1 MYGPHC
7 ESIFLLRLP
16 FWLTSVPKARQPPPM
31 STPSTR
37 TLPKTLRASVYG
49 LCAWVL
55 SMALWLG
62 ADAAWAAPAAGALV
76 TNQASG
82 TFIDSSGLSRTNVSN
97 VVQISVGQVASF
109 TLAAS
114 AVKSGAAGST
124 VNFSHTL
131 VNTGNGPD
139 SFSLTLTDLPAG
151 FGFSALQIF
160 ADTNADGLPDNNVP
174 LTSTGVVPV
183 GGSFGFVVAARIPA
197 TAASGTTDQ
206 IRVDATS
213 GFDPTR
219 TTAGSSPSVAPLT
232 DTVNV
237 VGGPALSLQKTV
249 ANATPLPGD
258 ALAYRLLLR
267 NAGARAASSGP
278 SVLIDGA
285 PAAPVLV
292 RDAIPPNTRFA
303 ALATPVPAGT
313 IALYHRVGDSE
324 HTYTTTIPVDLKDVD
339 AVGLAIANVPVAAM
353 VELNFS
359 VILNANAAQNGSGT
373 VANTARV
380 YFNNEV
386 AAGVTIVPS
395 NDAIV
400 TLLPSAGLIRNYTS
414 PSHTTPADYSRLG
427 STLYLVADATAC
439 NTSSSMIE
447 TRVVIITGPNGERET
462 FTATETGPNTGVF
475 TLPAIPTRN
484 AMVVANSGII
494 EARSG
499 DRIAVDI
506 QGCGRSIVTEIVLV
520 DPVGVVFDSR
530 SNVPIAG
537 ATVSLR
543 KGDGAGGCTIT
554 PATVQEIT
562 PAGALQT
569 APSTVLTG
577 ADGKYV
583 FELTPPGDYCLMVTP
598 PGGYA
603 FPSAVPVGQLPAGR
617 TISVTGPVSGGSYG
631 GSFIVGV
638 NTGPV
643 TVDVPLDPLAATNLF
658 VRKTASRTTAEIADF
673 VDYTVKIKNNATSS
687 LGNPGVVVADNLP
700 AGFAFQPGSVRLN
713 GQLWPDPAGGRGPRL
728 DFNVGNL
735 GVAAESVLTYR
746 VRIGPGALEG
756 DGINRAQASFGGLSS
771 NLATAT
777 VKIQGGVFSSRGY
790 IIGKVFL
797 DCNRN
802 QIQDAPELGIPGVR
816 VYLEDGTSAVS
827 DAEGKYSFYGVTPR
841 THVLKLD
848 MTTMPA
854 GSTLTS
860 LTNRNAGDPGST
872 FVDLKNGELFKANFA
887 EGSCQAAV
895 LDEVKVRREKADQRT
910 AETER
915 TLAQR
920 MEADPQPR
928 AQGDV
933 KAQPASGVIGAA
945 AVPVQGFTPIA
956 PRQAVPINLGPRIG
970 AVANVP
976 SVDLEKMLPEM
987 NNAFGFVDLK
997 DGDTLPIAQTNVRIK
1012 GAAATDFRLSVNGV
1026 DVSGSR
1032 VGKKSVLADRQ
1043 LQAWEFVGV
1052 SLKPGSN
1059 TLTARQFDS
1068 FDNERGTAT
1077 ITLIAPDKLGRLE
1090 VLLPSAAIADG
1101 VSASTIVVKLTDD
1114 QGVLVTVRTPITLE
1128 ASGGRWQTEDLDP
1141 QEPGLQVF
1149 IEGGRGEFLLS
1160 APGTP
1165 STVTVRATSGILK
1178 AESRL
1183 DFLPDLRPM
1192 IAAGVIEGVL
1202 NLRKLDSRALVPARK
1217 QDNFEQELTHFSRTS
1232 RDGKA
1237 QAAARAAV
1245 FLKGKVKGEY
1255 LLTMAYD
1262 SDKETRER
1270 LFRDIQPDEFYPVYG
1285 DSSTRNFDAQSTSK
1299 LYVRVDKDKSWLL
1312 YGDFT
1317 TQSPTSAR
1325 KLGVYSR
1332 SLTGV
1337 KEHFEN
1343 ENVVV
1348 NAFASRDSTRQV
1360 VDEIPAN
1367 GTSGPYRLTTANA
1380 LENSEKVEILVRDRS
1395 QPGLVLKA
1403 IPQSRFVDYEIEQFT
1418 GQLIFKGP
1426 VPSLDPVFNP
1436 QSIRITY
1443 EVDQGGK
1450 EFWVAGI
1457 DAQVKINDFLE
1468 VGAIA
1473 VDDKNP
1479 QDPSRLRGVNAT
1491 VKLSEKTFLTGELAR
1506 AEKGSLGSGDGKR
1519 VELRHEDKDLQAL
1532 AYAARTD
1539 ATFESP
1545 GSYLSRGRA
1554 EAGGKLAYR
1563 IDDLTIA
1570 RAEVLRTE
1578 DVATG
1583 GKREGAYASIERSL
1597 NENLRVEIGVRHG
1610 KETGVP
1616 ANPLSTGTLPNEFTS
1631 VKAKVS
1637 GQVSGLPQA
1646 GVFAEY
1652 EQDVNSSDRK
1662 IAAIGGDYQI
1672 ANRGRLYMRH
1682 ELISSL
1688 SGPYALNTSQTQN
1701 ATVLGIDGD
1710 YMKDGHVFSE
1720 YRVRDAY
1727 SGANTEAA
1735 IGLRNLWS
1743 VTDSVRLATGFER
1756 VRALDGVASN
1766 EATALTFGIEYTA
1779 ADLWKGTARLEV
1791 REATSSSSLFS
1802 TVGLAGRISRD
1813 WTVLGRNSL
1822 AITRNKGTL
1831 TGERMQDRLQAG
1843 VAYRDTETDVWSG
1856 LARVEHRQEKDDTQQ
1871 ALQLKRTVELF
1882 TINANYQPSKQAVL
1896 SARLASKW
1904 VTDDSYGLA
1913 SRYSAHLVGA
1923 RFTFDITDHWDVGL
1937 VANTLFSGDRKARQY
1952 GLGLE
1957 VGYLVSTNLWLSAG
1971 YNFFGFKDDDLAGA
1985 DYTNRGAYVRLRYK
1999 FDEAFMGA
2007 KSAAAESRVPTQKIV
2022 AGP

>member
-1 MYGPHC
+1 
-7 ESIFLLRLP
+7 
-16 FWLTSVPKARQPPPM
+16 M

-37 TLPKTLRASVYG
+37 TLREALFASVYG
-49 LCAWVL
+49 LLVCT
-55 SMALWLG
+55 ALWLG
-62 ADAAWAAPAAGALV
+62 ADAARAGPAVGALV

-82 TFIDSSGLSRTNVSN
+82 TFIDSSGLARTNVSN
-97 VVQISVGQVASF
+97 VVQISIGQVASF

-114 AVKSGAAGST
+114 TIKSSAPGST
-124 VNFSHTL
+124 VSFPHTL

-139 SFSLTLTDLPAG
+139 SFSLSLTDLPGG
-151 FGFSALQIF
+151 FGFSSLQIF
-160 ADTNADGLPDNNVP
+160 ADANEDGLADTNVP
-174 LTSTGVVPV
+174 LTNTGIVPV
-183 GGSFGFVVAARIPA
+183 GGSFGFVLVATVPA
-197 TAASGTTDQ
+197 SAGSGTADQ
-206 IRVDATS
+206 LRVDATS

-219 TTAGSSPSVAPLT
+219 TTTGSSPPVAPLT

-237 VGGPALSLQKTV
+237 VGGSALTLQKTV
-249 ANATPLPGD
+249 SNPTPQPGD

-267 NAGARAASSGP
+267 NAGARAAISGQ
-278 SVLIDGA
+278 SILIDGA
-285 PAAPVLV
+285 PAAPVLI

-303 ALATPVPAGT
+303 SLATPVPAGT

-359 VILNANAAQNGSGT
+359 VILQGNAAQNGSGA
-373 VANTARV
+373 VVNTARV

-386 AAGVTIVPS
+386 AAGVTTVSS
-395 NDAIV
+395 NDAV
-400 TLLPSAGLIRNYTS
+400 ATLSPSAGLIRNYTS
-414 PSHTTPADYSRLG
+414 STHATPADYSRLG
-427 STLYLVADATAC
+427 STLYLVADAAAC
-439 NTSSSMIE
+439 NTSSSTVE

-475 TLPAIPTRN
+475 TLPAIPTLN
-484 AMVVANSGII
+484 ATVVANSGII

-499 DRIAVDI
+499 DRIAVEI
-506 QGCGRSIVTEIVLV
+506 QGCGRSIVTEIVLI
-520 DPVGVVFDSR
+520 DPVGIVFDSR
-530 SNVPIAG
+530 SNAPVGG

-543 KGDGAGGCTIT
+543 KGDGAGGCTTT
-554 PATVQEIT
+554 PATVQAIAPT
-562 PAGALQT
+562 GVLQP
-569 APSTVLTG
+569 APSSVVTG
-577 ADGKYV
+577 ADGKYL

-598 PGGYA
+598 PAGYV
-603 FPSAVPVGQLPAGR
+603 FPSVVPVGQLPAGR
-617 TISVTGPVSGGSYG
+617 TISTTGPISGGSYG
-631 GSFIVGV
+631 GRFIVGA

-643 TVDVPLDPLAATNLF
+643 TIDVPLDTQAATNLF

-673 VDYTVKIKNNATSS
+673 IDYTVRIKNNASTP
-687 LGNPGVVVADNLP
+687 LGSPGVVVTDHLP

-713 GQLWPDPAGGRGPRL
+713 GQLSPDPAGGRGPRL
-728 DFNVGNL
+728 DFNVGGL
-735 GVAAESVLTYR
+735 GVTAESVMTYR

-756 DGINRAQASFGGLSS
+756 DGINRVQASFGGLSS

-802 QIQDAPELGIPGVR
+802 RVQDQSEMGIPGVR

-827 DAEGKYSFYGVTPR
+827 DSQGLYSFYGVTPR

-854 GSTLTS
+854 GSELIN
-860 LTNRNAGDPGST
+860 LTNRNAGDAGST
-872 FVDLKNGELFKANFA
+872 FVDIKNGELFKANFA
-887 EGSCQAAV
+887 EGSCQSLV
-895 LDEVKVRREKADQRT
+895 IDEVNTRREKADPRT

-928 AQGDV
+928 APGDV
-933 KAQPASGVIGAA
+933 KSQPAAGVVGAA
-945 AVPVQGFTPIA
+945 AVPVQGFTPVA
-956 PRQAVPINLGPRIG
+956 PRQAVPISLGPRIG
-970 AVANVP
+970 AVSNVP
-976 SVDLEKMLPEM
+976 SVDLEKMLSEM
-987 NNAFGFVDLK
+987 SNTFGFVDLK
-997 DGDTLPIAQTNVRIK
+997 DGDTLPITQTNVRIK
-1012 GAAATDFRLSVNGV
+1012 GAAATEFRLSVNGV
-1026 DVSGSR
+1026 DVPGSR

-1043 LQAWEFVGV
+1043 LQAWEFVGI

-1059 TLTARQFDS
+1059 TLTARQVDTFG
-1068 FDNERGTAT
+1068 NERGAVT
-1077 ITLIAPDKLGRLE
+1077 IALIAPDKLGRLE
-1090 VLLPSAAIADG
+1090 VLLPPAAFADG
-1101 VSASTIVVKLTDD
+1101 VTASTIVVKLTDD
-1114 QGVLVTVRTPITLE
+1114 QGVPVTVRTPITLE

-1160 APGTP
+1160 APSTP
-1165 STVTVRATSGILK
+1165 TAVTVRATSGILK

-1217 QDNFEQELTHFSRTS
+1217 QDNFEQELTQLSRTLS
-1232 RDGKA
+1232 DGKS

-1299 LYVRVDKDKSWLL
+1299 LYVRIDKDKSWLL

-1343 ENVVV
+1343 GNVAV

-1360 VDEIPAN
+1360 IDEIRAN
-1367 GTSGPYRLTTANA
+1367 GTSGPYRLTTPNA
-1380 LENSEKVEILVRDRS
+1380 IENSEKIEILVRDRS
-1395 QPGLVLKA
+1395 QPSLVLKA
-1403 IPQSRFVDYEIEQFT
+1403 IPQTRFADYEIEQLT

-1426 VPSLDPVFNP
+1426 VSSLDPAFNP

-1473 VDDKNP
+1473 VEDKNP
-1479 QDPSRLRGVNAT
+1479 QDPSKLRGVNAT
-1491 VKLSEKTFLTGELAR
+1491 VKLSEKTFVTGELAR
-1506 AEKGSLGSGDGKR
+1506 TEKGSLGSGDGKR
-1519 VELRHEDKDLQAL
+1519 VELRHEDKDFQAL

-1563 IDDLTIA
+1563 IDDLTVA

-1597 NENLRVEIGVRHG
+1597 NENLRAEIGLRHG

-1637 GQVSGLPQA
+1637 AQVPGLPQA
-1646 GVFAEY
+1646 GIFAEY
-1652 EQDVNSSDRK
+1652 EQDVSNSDRK

-1672 ANRGRLYMRH
+1672 ANRGRVYLRH

-1720 YRVRDAY
+1720 YRVRDAF

-1743 VTDSVRLATGFER
+1743 ITDNLRFATGFER
-1756 VRALDGVASN
+1756 VRALDGTASN
-1766 EATALTFGIEYTA
+1766 DATAFTLGLEYTA

-1791 REATSSSSLFS
+1791 REATSSSSLFT
-1802 TVGLAGRISRD
+1802 TVGFAARVNRD
-1813 WTVLGRNSL
+1813 WTLLGRNSL
-1822 AITRNKGTL
+1822 AITRNKGAL
-1831 TGERMQDRLQAG
+1831 TGERMQDRLQVG
-1843 VAYRDTETDVWSG
+1843 VAYRDTETDAWNG
-1856 LARVEHRQEKDDTQQ
+1856 LARVEHREEKDDTQA

-1882 TINANYQPSKQAVL
+1882 TINANYHPIKPMLL

-1904 VTDDSYGLA
+1904 VTDNSYALQ
-1913 SRYSAHLVGA
+1913 SRYSAHLVGG
-1923 RFTFDITDHWDVGL
+1923 RLTFDLTDRWDVGL
-1937 VANTLFSGDRKARQY
+1937 IANTLFSGDRKARQY
-1952 GLGLE
+1952 GLGIE
-1957 VGYLVSTNLWLSAG
+1957 AGYLVSSNLWLSAG

-1999 FDEAFMGA
+1999 FDEELFGTGRSKATTA
-2007 KSAAAESRVPTQKIV
+2007 PTSDKKNASQ
-2022 AGP
+2022 